1 MELLAQNSVEGVVA
15 PLPAP
20 EPIATGDA
28 EETEAEETVTD
39 GADTEGADG
48 ADGEADDIVDEGPE
62 LIAAP
67 EPLEFRT
74 PEPTAVPPLDSYSL
88 RIAAGRTM
96 YDAGTTLA
104 HSRSSANLAPVAALR
119 LHPHD
124 FDRVGVASGERVR
137 VSANNRTLVVE
148 AVADATVAQGTAALA
163 VNAPN
168 VNVNDLIEAGAPI
181 TEIRLEAAR

>member
-1 MELLAQNSVEGVVA
+1 
-15 PLPAP
+15 
-20 EPIATGDA
+20 
-28 EETEAEETVTD
+28 
-39 GADTEGADG
+39 
-48 ADGEADDIVDEGPE
+48 
-62 LIAAP
+62 
-67 EPLEFRT
+67 
-74 PEPTAVPPLDSYSL
+74 
-88 RIAAGRTM
+88 
-96 YDAGTTLA
+96 
-104 HSRSSANLAPVAALR
+104 SSANLAPVAALR